1 MEPVSIM
8 AAFSAVKAGI
18 SAGQEIVNL
27 VKPLAKLFD
36 GLDEARSSH
45 TTKKN
50 KPSLLGISVNE
61 QALDTFL
68 KKMEADDVE
77 SQLREIVVQTRG
89 LSAWGELVALR
100 SKIRLDRKT
109 EQDRLIREKKE
120 RLETMALIGALTLIP
135 VFIAGFIMFIVM
147 NAP

>member
-18 SAGQEIVNL
+18 SAGHEIVNL

-45 TTKKN
+45 TAKKN
-50 KPSLLGISVNE
+50 KPSLLGTSVNE

-68 KKMEADDVE
+68 KKIQADDVE
-77 SQLREIVVQTRG
+77 SQLREIVVHSRG
-89 LSAWGELVALR
+89 LSAWNELVALR
-100 SKIRLDRKT
+100 SKIRVDRKA
-109 EQDRLIREKKE
+109 EQVRLAKEKTE
-120 RLETMALIGALTLIP
+120 RLETMALVGASTLIP